1 MYTVYIFVKSVTSYD
16 VRNHSLWRQYTWILT
31 EKFWT
36 GGRAEAA
43 QYQVRGLASAPTGRA
58 AWWWKTVSFLGN
70 GSVSVGWEVWS
81 VLVVMFFHFTNM
93 ISGNFRCEQKT
104 TNLEVVVEW
113 LYGVILWILRY
124 SESGILPKALFIKDL
139 EAKPTGMSFWNLA
152 NAATA

>member
-1 MYTVYIFVKSVTSYD
+1 MYIFLSKVSPPMMSGTTIFWGQ
-16 VRNHSLWRQYTWILT
+16 HTWILT
-31 EKFWT
+31 ETFST

-58 AWWWKTVSFLGN
+58 AWWWKTVKGT
-70 GSVSVGWEVWS
+70 GGRVRVRWMGG
-81 VLVVMFFHFTNM
+81 LVCFGCEKIHFTNM
-93 ISGNFRCEQKT
+93 ISGNFRCEQKA
-104 TNLEVVVEW
+104 TNVEVVVEW
-113 LYGVILWILRY
+113 LYGVILWNLRY